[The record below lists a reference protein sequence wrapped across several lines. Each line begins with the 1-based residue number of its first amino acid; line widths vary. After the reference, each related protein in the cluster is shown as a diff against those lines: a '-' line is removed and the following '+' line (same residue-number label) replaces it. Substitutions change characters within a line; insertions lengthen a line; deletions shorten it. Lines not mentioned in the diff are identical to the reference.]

1 MTLNRATAVYC
12 TALAAAILLAGCSA
26 KRPMLYPNDHY
37 RYVGPA
43 AAEADV
49 NACISLAQ
57 AHGNTADQSGEVATS
72 TAIGAGVG
80 AAGGAAVGAV
90 LGNAGQGAAAGGVGG
105 AVTGLVRGL
114 AKASEPEPIFKRFVE
129 QCLTERG
136 YTPIGWK

>member
-1 MTLNRATAVYC
+1 MILPRASALPWT
-12 TALAAAILLAGCSA
+12 TLAAALVLAGCA
-26 KRPMLYPNDHY
+26 VKRPVLYPNDHY

-43 AAEADV
+43 AAEEDV
-49 NACISLAQ
+49 EACISLAE
-57 AHGNTADQSGEVATS
+57 AHGTTADQSGKVATN
-72 TAIGAGVG
+72 TAVGAGVG

-90 LGNAGQGAAAGGVGG
+90 LGNAGRGAAAGAAGG

-136 YTPIGWK
+136 YKPIGWK